1 MFIEYCRKFRIFV
14 NEELRKL
21 YMTMIK
27 EKLSII
33 AIFAVLSLPC
43 FSQARECM
51 NGDALL
57 YDSLATYSHIHDVN
71 LLDDSVRIT
80 VRRDYAGHPHIGSY
94 YHIVENKSEQNMV
107 VFFIEDENDTL
118 PQVKLLRRKL
128 YRRYGDF
135 YFFMI
140 EWEANMHIEKSPTV
154 TPDLFV
160 KILKPEEK
168 FELVVPFTD
177 DKEEQI
183 AAEVSRHLLV
193 CSEALFSCDEIG
205 MPHYL
210 ENLQLYDIAYDSS
223 KVVISADAFKSF
235 LSESE

>member
-14 NEELRKL
+14 NEELCKL

-33 AIFAVLSLPC
+33 AIFTVLSLLC
-43 FSQARECM
+43 FSQARERV

-57 YDSLATYSHIHDVN
+57 YDSLATENHSHDVN

-80 VRRDYAGHPHIGSY
+80 VRRDYAGNPHIGSY

-160 KILKPEEK
+160 KILKSGEK
-168 FELVVPFTD
+168 FELFVPFTD
-177 DKEEQI
+177 EKEEQI
-183 AAEVSRHLLV
+183 ASEVSRHLLV